1 VNKHLLQKSVAG
13 VQIDKNG
20 NLWMATQY
28 GAVYS
33 NGAEVKYVELPFKT
47 DYKQLRS
54 LKCFKMAGGEEIVFY
69 LENSP
74 LLKAVDSKLIPLDM
88 KMGNSLIGQ
97 VTLNE
102 FHLIAN

>member
-1 VNKHLLQKSVAG
+1 
-13 VQIDKNG
+13 
-20 NLWMATQY
+20 
-28 GAVYS
+28 
-33 NGAEVKYVELPFKT
+33 
-47 DYKQLRS
+47 
-54 LKCFKMAGGEEIVFY
+54 MAGSDEIVFY

-74 LLKAVDSKLIPLDM
+74 LLKAVDGKLIPLDM